1 MHRLVIVGLAL
12 ALASR
17 AYAEPCSVAGDPE
30 LGGAVAELLA
40 TRGVDSTRCS
50 AVHARVERRGE
61 TIVVASEGTERVVGD
76 AATAATVV
84 ESWVRSDLAAP
95 LLGAHAAAIPDP
107 MPSVE
112 GGATPIETVHG
123 IHAMATFETSFS
135 NDGAKW
141 LGPQFGACIMVGP
154 ICAAARVRF
163 AKVVAGP
170 GPWDRDDRTETEL
183 LIGGDIPFHAG
194 RVSIVPGFGGGIG
207 MVSTHVDESQMKQYM
222 RTGGL
227 RADAHVMIE
236 VPLWSRLAL
245 AFTAGVNIP
254 EATHVESHTSV
265 TFPDEPWLIGRVG
278 IGLYYGD
285 R

>member
-1 MHRLVIVGLAL
+1 VHRLAFTFGLLFATR
-12 ALASR
+12 AS
-17 AYAEPCSVAGDPE
+17 AEPCSVAGDPE
-30 LGGAVAELLA
+30 LGGTVAQLLA
-40 TRGVDSTRCS
+40 RRGVDPVRCS
-50 AVHARVERRGE
+50 AVHARIERRGE

-76 AATAATVV
+76 ASTAATVV

-95 LLGAHAAAIPDP
+95 LLAAHAAAIPDP
-107 MPSVE
+107 MPSIDR
-112 GGATPIETVHG
+112 GTAPLSSSHG
-123 IHAMATFETSFS
+123 IHAMAVVETSFS

-141 LGPQFGACIMVGP
+141 LGPQLGACIMMGP

-183 LIGGDIPFHAG
+183 LIGGDIPLHVG
-194 RVSIVPGFGGGIG
+194 RVAIVPGFGGGIG
-207 MVSTHVDESQMKQYM
+207 MTATHVDAVQMKQYS

-227 RADAHVMIE
+227 RADAHVMIS

-245 AFTAGVNIP
+245 GFTAGVNIP
-254 EATHVESHTSV
+254 EATHVESNTSV
-265 TFPDEPWLIGRVG
+265 VFPDEPWLIGRVG

-285 R
+285 P